1 MLPERHVRV
10 ERLAWAAAVIPFLAG
25 NVAYLI
31 SASAE
36 LVPWCFPYLEGCTSV
51 SRAARTGLANPIFRG
66 IMLPYA
72 AVLMLFWWLA
82 AEWLRGF
89 APERRRLRRTM
100 LALGVIGALF
110 LILYATFLGVE
121 GQVYQWMRRYGVT
134 IHFSF
139 TVLAQFLLTHAL
151 ARDVRLPGWL
161 RRSTVG
167 LCAAMLLLG
176 IASIPLQ
183 NFVDER
189 VLALNAVEWTYSLLM
204 IGFFPLVGEAWRRS
218 GFALRLVLGP

>member
-1 MLPERHVRV
+1 MTPERHVRV
-10 ERLAWAAAVIPFLAG
+10 EVIAWSAAIIPFVAG

-51 SRAARTGLANPIFRG
+51 SRAARSGLANPVFRG

-72 AVLMLFWWLA
+72 AVLMLYWWLA

-89 APERRRLRRTM
+89 APERRRLRHSM
-100 LALGVIGALF
+100 LGLGLVGALF

-121 GQVYQWMRRYGVT
+121 GEVYQWMRRYGITV
-134 IHFSF
+134 HFSF

-151 ARDVRLPGWL
+151 ARDRRLPAWI
-161 RRSTVG
+161 RRAKLA

-176 IASIPLQ
+176 LASIPLQ
-183 NFVDER
+183 NFADDR
-189 VLALNAVEWTYSLLM
+189 VAALNAVEWSYSLLM
-204 IGFFPLVGEAWRRS
+204 ISFFPLTGAAWRRTR
-218 GFALRLVLGP
+218 FAFRLVLEP

>member
-1 MLPERHVRV
+1 MVPERHVRV
-10 ERLAWAAAVIPFLAG
+10 EVLAWAAALVPFIAG
-25 NVAYLI
+25 NLAYLI

-51 SRAARTGLANPIFRG
+51 SRAARSGLANPIFRG

-72 AVLMLFWWLA
+72 AVLMLFWWLTS
-82 AEWLRGF
+82 EWLRGF
-89 APERRRLRRTM
+89 APGRRRLRRTM
-100 LALGVIGALF
+100 LGLGVVGALF

-139 TVLAQFLLTHAL
+139 TVLAQFLLTSVV
-151 ARDVRLPGWL
+151 ARDLRLPRAL
-161 RRSTVG
+161 RRAMVG

-204 IGFFPLVGEAWRRS
+204 IGFFPLVGEAWRRTR
-218 GFALRLVLGP
+218 FAFRLVLAP